1 MSIATVEKKLSKSSI
16 VTIRPYF
23 DPNVENMGLEK
34 YGLSLW
40 EGVFHEEQLAMV
52 EINGIKRYVTG
63 LNENAPEVKLL
74 PEDLRTAK
82 TKEIRRIIAQLEKEL
97 NTNPIPKKLIDEIGR
112 AHV

>member
-1 MSIATVEKKLSKSSI
+1 MKTAAAEKRLSKSGV

-23 DPNVENMGLEK
+23 DPSVENMGLEK

-74 PEDLRTAK
+74 PEELRIAK
-82 TKEIRRIIAQLEKEL
+82 TKEIRRIIAQLERDL
-97 NTNPIPKKLIDEIGR
+97 NTNPISKKLID
-112 AHV
+112 